1 MKKFTIYC
9 ACIFLFLFTIGM
21 AYINTS
27 KPYHKKSLEAFTESQ
42 ANIAYQNKAV
52 IDQAT
57 KHICS
62 NKKLAALQEKLQNV
76 SSEYYEEKEN
86 AANM

>member
-1 MKKFTIYC
+1 MKKFTFYC
-9 ACIFLFLFTIGM
+9 ACVFLFLFTIAV
-21 AYINTS
+21 AYINIT
-27 KPYHKKSLEAFTESQ
+27 KPYNKMLLEAFTESQ

-62 NKKLAALQEKLQNV
+62 NRKLADLQEKLRNA
-76 SSEYYEEKEN
+76 SSEYYEEKERSG
-86 AANM
+86 NM

>member
-57 KHICS
+57 KHML
-62 NKKLAALQEKLQNV
+62 K
-76 SSEYYEEKEN
+76 
-86 AANM
+86 